1 MPRRLISIL
10 CTIGILVLLRGASVS
25 AAPVTLNLKDA
36 DIESLVGTISGITGK
51 NFIVDP
57 RVKGKVTVIA
67 SHPMDEK
74 EVYEVFLSVLR
85 VHGFA
90 AVPTGDV
97 IKIVPEANAK
107 QDSIPMA
114 GGDGE
119 TPGRDQAVTLVIPL
133 ENVTAAQLVP
143 VLRPLVPPQGHLAA
157 YAPTNVLIVSDRAA
171 NVDRLKRIIE
181 RVDLASEEDV
191 EIVRLEHAS
200 AGEVVRIL
208 GTLTQRGQQQPG
220 EATSQVRTVA
230 DDRTNSIIIS
240 GERATRMRYRALI
253 AHLDTPLETQGNTQ
267 VIYLRYAK
275 AVDLVPVLQG
285 VSAIQVEVKGGESQQ
300 PASQTRVD
308 IQADEATNA
317 LIVTAPPDTMRTLR
331 QVINQLDIRRAQVLV
346 EAVVAD
352 ISVDKAAQLGV
363 SWVASTENGRG
374 PIGVIN
380 LNDAL
385 AVASGLIGPLDDL
398 AVNAAGTLAG
408 YGDFGGDSQ
417 WAVLVRALDSDS
429 DTNVLSTP
437 SLLTLDNE
445 EAEIVVAE
453 NVPFVTGQF
462 TNTGAGDSAVNPF
475 QTIERQDVGITL
487 RIKPQINEG
496 NSVNLKITQE
506 VSQVRSAAVQE
517 AVGASDIVTTKRSV
531 QTTVLAEDGQV
542 IVLGGLIDENTRIVE
557 NKVPVLGDIPLVGYL
572 FKDRESQKV
581 KTNLM
586 IFIRPVIMREPGY
599 ANQVS
604 SRKYAYIR
612 EEQLRTRPEDGIPLM
627 REEQVEVLPTLEE
640 IEEENGIGTILGENP
655 APAGGTSQSA
665 PAPEEPPP
673 DRSWHSMQDG

>member
-1 MPRRLISIL
+1 MSRRLKSL
-10 CTIGILVLLRGASVS
+10 LLTIGTLFVLGGAAVM

-67 SHPMDEK
+67 GHPMDED

-114 GGDGE
+114 GEGDG
-119 TPGRDQAVTLVIPL
+119 PGRDQAVTLVIPL

-157 YAPTNVLIVSDRAA
+157 YAPTNVLIVSDRGA
-171 NVDRLKRIIE
+171 NVERLKRIIE
-181 RVDLASEEDV
+181 KVDLASEEDV
-191 EIVRLEHAS
+191 EVVRLEHAS

-208 GTLTQRGQQQPG
+208 GTLNQRGAQQPG
-220 EATSQVRTVA
+220 ETASQVRTVA
-230 DDRTNSIIIS
+230 DDRTNSIIVS
-240 GERATRMRYRALI
+240 GERASRMRYRALI

-275 AVDLVPVLQG
+275 AADLVPVLQG

-308 IQADEATNA
+308 IQADEPTNS
-317 LIVTAPPDTMRTLR
+317 LIVTAPQDTMQTLR
-331 QVINQLDIRRAQVLV
+331 QVVNQLDIRRAQVLV

-363 SWVASTENGRG
+363 SWVASTEEGGRG

-380 LNDAL
+380 LNDAVS
-385 AVASGLIGPLDDL
+385 AAAGLIGPVASL
-398 AVNAAGTLAG
+398 APPAGTLAG
-408 YGDFGGDSQ
+408 FGDFSGNTQ

-462 TNTGAGDSAVNPF
+462 TNTGASDSAVNPF

-496 NSVNLKITQE
+496 NSVNLQITQE
-506 VSQVRSAAVQE
+506 VSQVRSKAAQE
-517 AVGASDIVTTKRSV
+517 AVGASDIVTTRRSV
-531 QTTVLAEDGQV
+531 QTTVLAEDGQI

-557 NKVPVLGDIPLVGYL
+557 NKVPFLGDIPVLGYL

-586 IFIRPVIMREPGY
+586 IFIRPVIIREPSH
-599 ANQVS
+599 ANQIT

-612 EEQLRTRPEDGIPLM
+612 EEQLQARPEEGIPLM
-627 REEQVEVLPTLEE
+627 EEEQLGLLPTLEQ
-640 IEEENGIGTILGENP
+640 IDQENGVGTVRAPEATPAPEP
-655 APAGGTSQSA
+655 APAAIQPS
-665 PAPEEPPP
+665 P
-673 DRSWHSMQDG
+673 RSWHSMPDN